1 MTWSFEWDD
10 PKDAANRDKHGVG
23 LTEAQQA
30 FLDPQR
36 VIAVDEAHSAAEPR
50 YFCLGVVNGRVMT
63 VRFTVRGNT
72 IRIIGAGYW
81 RKGRRAYESENG

>member
-1 MTWSFEWDD
+1 
-10 PKDAANRDKHGVG
+10 
-23 LTEAQQA
+23 
-30 FLDPQR
+30 
-36 VIAVDEAHSAAEPR
+36 VIAVDEAHSVAEPR
-50 YFCLGVVNGRVMT
+50 YFCLGIVNDRVMT

>member
-1 MTWSFEWDD
+1 MTRSFEWDD
-10 PKDAANRDKHGVG
+10 TKDAFNRVKHGVG
-23 LTEAQQA
+23 FTEGQHA

-36 VIAVDEAHSAAEPR
+36 VIAVDEAHGAAEPR
-50 YFCLGVVNGRVMT
+50 YFCLGMT

-72 IRIIGAGYW
+72 IRLIGAGYW

>member
-10 PKDAANRDKHGVG
+10 PKDALNRDRHGVG
-23 LTEAQQA
+23 FTEAQQA

-50 YFCLGVVNGRVMT
+50 YFCIGVVNGRVMT